1 MIRSVTILPIGAFS
15 TMCPHM
21 CCYGTWLGKLSITNC
36 AAEGF
41 FPAVSS
47 AMGCQVCRL
56 AEWLVTQVTSKCYH
70 QRKRNQTFSSPV
82 RSLATMG
89 SQVGLQ
95 GWGPC
100 VTLAT
105 NSADI
110 FSVRWRVRRRRGG
123 ERRNCPCHPVT
134 IKVGQ
139 KHLTLLFQFSF

>member
-1 MIRSVTILPIGAFS
+1 MS
-15 TMCPHM
+15 PHM
-21 CCYGTWLGKLSITNC
+21 CCYGTWLGKLSITNG

-56 AEWLVTQVTSKCYH
+56 AEWLVTQVTSKCYRH
-70 QRKRNQTFSSPV
+70 RKWNQTVSLPV
-82 RSLATMG
+82 RSLTTMG

-95 GWGPC
+95 GRWSC

-110 FSVRWRVRRRRGG
+110 FPISWRVRRRRGG
-123 ERRNCPCHPVT
+123 EWRNCPCCCHSVT
-134 IKVGQ
+134 VKVWQ
-139 KHLTLLFQFSF
+139 KHLPLMYHFYVSLYHLDIS